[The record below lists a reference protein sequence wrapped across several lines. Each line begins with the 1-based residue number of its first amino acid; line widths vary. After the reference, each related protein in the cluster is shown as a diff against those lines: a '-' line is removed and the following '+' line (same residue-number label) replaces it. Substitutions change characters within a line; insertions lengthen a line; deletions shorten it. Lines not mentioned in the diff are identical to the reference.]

1 MASRIKHK
9 RSSVAGR
16 IPLAADLEAG
26 ELALN
31 TNDGKVYLK
40 KDDNSVLDITSTIFK
55 NDTNVTVTDTGA
67 DGTVSVTA
75 DNVEKLRI
83 NATQVQFKETT
94 TIENA
99 KELQFKE
106 LTGSGSNYVG
116 VKAPDLLTANYTL
129 TLPSGA
135 GGVGQ
140 TLSSD
145 GLGNLEW
152 SDPDIFGGNR
162 IYVSNSKGNDAN
174 DGITAPV
181 QTLKRALQISSGYVY
196 SSLGVVNN
204 QKVVVVVSTGDYTE
218 DNPLIVP
225 DNVTVL
231 GDSLRSCVIRPA
243 NANKDMLRVRNG
255 CYFGEFTFRDG
266 LSSGSPA
273 YTFNYA
279 VAFDDV
285 LDTTTSRVGYTYLP
299 STTPIISQSPYI
311 QNCSI
316 ISFLGGNGVLIDG
329 NKVRTPNTP
338 VDPLEVERPVSS
350 PYPEQGKS
358 MVANAF
364 TMLSFGGTGWRIIN
378 NAYAQIV
385 SCFQI
390 FLLNGVYTQSG
401 GYCSI
406 TNSATNFGLYAL
418 RASGYSPTAFAFDRG
433 YIGTTGANG
442 SVQTI
447 TAFGWD
453 RPEGP
458 VEEFVIRVYDPT
470 TDADL
475 TDSFKN
481 TLPGFLEVSF
491 NSATAV
497 NVSTNIFTITT
508 HGFNNGDAVIY
519 NSNGGTDING
529 LFNGDTYFVKYINA
543 NQFTLTFDDSLTKDV
558 DIFAVSTGT
567 QKFKKQDYEIFV
579 NDIIE
584 SHHTFQELIITGGPF
599 VSFAPGAVIEGQ
611 SGGLPNNA
619 YVYNWDSGTST
630 LTVSVNK
637 VTIGV
642 AAVRNVFLTGGE
654 ITKVGSTVVSYNITG
669 TSALSNL
676 YAATFEVAPTIV
688 GGQLIDTAN
697 LAGKKIYF
705 HRPSVTNSSGHT
717 WEYAGSG
724 TDYNALPQNGGQ
736 TVERYEQYGENAG
749 RVYSSGT
756 NELGD
761 FKVGD
766 FITAYNRTG
775 NITFRNKVTVD
786 TLDVLRLALS
796 DIEITGISTDVDLGE
811 NEVGGPSNARLSTQ
825 LATWA
830 YANNR
835 LGSFIDKSVTTS
847 AIPGSIVQLNSNG
860 QINSDLIPT
869 QRNFTS
875 FISLGYRSRLAQV
888 DNIPAG
894 DMQSGDIA
902 TENFEQI
909 ELTLNSGLA
918 TSFIDGATVT
928 QAVTGA
934 TGLLKGDYA
943 AGATVIRVASV
954 YGTFAVSFAVGATK
968 TLTIAGTA
976 TAKYPT
982 LLGTAEATSAN
993 YFLRGATSGQYLI
1006 LPNSGSYTFTNATIG
1021 TAFRYNNIAY
1031 LKTSA
1036 AHNLVTGNQVNIDA
1050 GTATY
1055 DAIPFVTVLD
1065 SDEFYYSNTAADSAT
1080 SASTTATATLAG
1092 ATSALTMT
1100 GSVTSGALTGTIV
1113 VGNFVFDVAGTIPIG
1128 SKITTVNMA
1137 ASPRT
1142 FTITFPASSTV
1153 ASTATTQL
1161 KFFTPT
1167 AETGTVRS
1175 VITAADSLSQ
1185 GTFSELRSGVLTNV
1199 NNLGL
1204 TGGTAYV
1211 PGIYLR
1217 VPLTNVSGS
1226 GTGALADITVNSTGA
1241 VTDVDLIF
1249 GGTGYASGNVL
1260 SASNTNLG
1268 GIGTGFQITATAA
1281 ERRVYITISGGQLFV
1296 ATPTAPDFAEDN
1308 NTSRFSITS
1317 TNSITKTFNAA
1328 PTGTG
1333 GNVDY
1338 ATNYITIS
1346 THGLIN
1352 GDPVIYDPGVN
1363 STMGGLITLNCY
1375 YVKVVDANT
1384 IQLCATY
1391 NVASVAALALGPSS
1405 TGTHS
1410 LFRYSINLTDNS
1422 VLALAHGLVTG
1433 DAVRITGSNLFE
1445 IDSVAISDNDRFF
1458 VGSITTNSFT
1468 LHTLRADAILSI
1480 AGNVTNGSDITAKG
1494 TGTIT
1499 FVANNVRIN
1508 GTVNT
1513 SSNNILN
1520 WNSLVSTNIDAT
1532 NIISGI
1538 IATTRLAS
1546 GSASS
1551 DTFLRGD
1558 SIWSTAVKSVAVA
1571 AGSPITALGSGSGPY
1586 YGNVTLDVIKVDSAT
1601 GTGGYSS
1608 TGAASFNVSQFAVG
1622 LGDSVSAGQVYIKN
1636 GVVDAGTLDTYD
1648 SSYFLN
1654 PNNLT
1659 SVVPPNKGGTG
1670 LFNYSAGDTIYATGP
1685 TTINLL
1691 NIGPADTVY
1700 TSTGS
1705 IPQWSPGLTL
1715 GKSISVT
1722 GAEVT
1727 TNSVSASSLFNTTTK
1742 ALNIGGAASSVAIGT
1757 SSASESLTSNVKVY
1771 TTSGTPTTTV
1781 TVAMGPTMTIS
1792 TVARSAGT
1800 STITTTSNHGLTSGN
1815 TITVVATAPDATF
1828 NAINASVTVTGL
1840 TTFTYTNAGS
1850 NLATI
1855 AGTGSVFVGSW
1866 GVALAATVV
1875 SSGTSLTFASVTNI
1889 RTGQAVSGSASIPTG
1904 TTVIGI
1910 SGTTVY
1916 LSDSLTNSITA
1927 GTAII
1932 FTETVKSLGLKTG
1945 DQITIASS
1953 GVTNLD
1959 GTWPITGATINS
1971 SSFSIT
1977 TDANV
1982 TATNV
1987 ARAGTIV
1994 KVNTILLRNRTVTL
2008 GSSEAS
2014 GTPIAAILKGENAV
2028 GTNISASN
2036 FTITPGLATGNGTSG
2051 SFIVATG
2058 ATGSSGAANQSAT
2071 SRLTIAANG
2080 QATFAND
2087 VVITSDLAVNGG
2099 DITTTAT
2106 TFNLLN
2112 ATAAT
2117 VNAFGAATTLEL
2129 GAATGTTNIN
2139 NNLDVDGDVNIDG
2152 GDLTVSTSTFN
2163 LANTT
2168 ATTINFGGA
2177 GTTIAVGA
2185 GTGTTTINH
2194 NAAITLDLAVNGGDI
2209 TTTATTFNLI
2219 NATATTVN
2227 FAQAGTAI
2235 SIGATSGTTTVRND
2249 LAVNGNTTL
2258 GDASGDTVTI
2268 NAGTLTAPN
2277 TITFAVDDA
2286 TTAGI
2291 SYPVKIQHTTS
2302 GTPAAGIGSGL
2313 QFIAETSASTNK
2325 TGMQIEAVTT
2335 DVTVASEDFD
2345 YVLKLMQNG
2354 SAAAERFRVNSA
2366 GDGTLVGDLA
2376 VNGGDVTTTQT
2387 TFNLL
2392 NTTVTTGNLFG
2403 AGTSIS
2409 IGAATGTTTI
2419 NNANTVVT
2427 GDLAVNGGDVTT
2439 TQTTFNL
2446 LNTTVTTGNLFGAG
2460 TSISIGAA
2468 TGTTTINNA
2477 NTVVTG
2483 DLAVNGGD
2491 VTTTQTTGTV
2501 FNATATTVSVGGA
2514 ATTLNLAH
2522 NTAAAQTVNLGTGST
2537 GASTYNLGTGATAA
2551 ATTKTVNVG
2560 TGGAA
2565 SSTTNVNLGSAT
2577 GGIVTANS
2585 VIRSGVGTGNRGI
2598 DFAVND
2604 NYAGFRIIHNP
2615 TASGGNADGLYLGY
2629 SNGNSGA
2636 TKLYGGGATTVSA
2649 TVNANSTNSTS
2660 SSTGSVVVNGGLGVS
2675 SSVFT
2680 DGLVTINR
2688 EAAINTTT
2696 PGTAQYG
2703 LHFQGQTTADYAT
2716 GITFNGGTGT
2726 TGAQAGIYV
2735 QGSGGYGTRMYFGT
2749 TDSYAAGSK
2758 TRMTIQANG
2767 QVTMLAAIAST
2778 STTTGTLAVTG
2789 GAGISGALFTGGGI
2803 TNASGTVIRQRY
2815 DGSDNYAADLG
2826 WNFMQLGNNGDNF
2839 IIGGKTNVGGTLKF
2853 VVNQTNAT
2861 AGGTNP
2867 TVNGTLALTLAS
2879 GGTATFGSSTA
2890 VQVSIDTSDAL
2901 DFTANST
2908 NDDRGISFNGRAAVT
2923 ADYNDGYLRLNNSS
2937 EFTAGVYIANYLGI
2951 ASGAN
2956 TAYRFTIGSS
2966 SDAKMVLSGSS
2977 NPYIRFQEGTTDKY
2991 YMQWNAAL
2999 TAMTHVNQGG
3009 NCEYFDNSTTTNAL
3023 ILRTSGTNRGW
3034 FYADNGNNVGILD
3047 EGGTWA
3053 IKHVNDSHTEF
3064 YDAGESMFAI
3074 GVGGVTGDYGSVQTN
3089 GSGKNTWEGYSINGR
3104 AVFMHD
3110 GGNAWG
3116 IYDDVNNEWLIYGT
3130 GMGTTRYVELRYN
3143 NSVKLQTNNV
3153 GVEVTGLLTATTK
3166 SFLID
3171 HPTKAGMKLQYACL
3185 EGPENGVYVRGKLEA
3200 EDVIELPEYWT
3211 GLVHS
3216 DSITVNLTPCGAGQQ
3231 LYVDRIEDNK
3241 VYVVNETGK
3250 PVKCFYTVYGERKD
3264 VDNLTVE
3271 F

>member
-9 RSSVAGR
+9 RSSVSGK

-31 TNDGKVYLK
+31 TVDGKVYLK
-40 KDDNSVLDITSTIFK
+40 KDDDSVLDITSTIFK
-55 NDTNVTVTDTGA
+55 NDTNVTVTDTGT

-83 NATQVQFKETT
+83 SATQVQFKETT

-106 LTGSGSNYVG
+106 LTASGSNYVG
-116 VKAPDLLTANYTL
+116 VKAPELLTANYTL

-162 IYVSNSKGNDAN
+162 IYVSNAKGNDAN
-174 DGITAPV
+174 DGVTAPV

-196 SSLGVVNN
+196 SSLGAVNN
-204 QKVVVVVSTGDYTE
+204 QQVVVVVSTGDYTE

-231 GDSLRSCVIRPA
+231 GDSLRSCILRPA
-243 NANKDMLRVRNG
+243 NANQDMLRVRNG

-316 ISFLGGNGVLIDG
+316 ISFLGGNGVLVDG

-543 NQFTLTFDDSLTKDV
+543 NEFTLTFDDSLTKDV
-558 DIFAVSTGT
+558 DIFAVSVGT

-579 NDIIE
+579 NDITE

-599 VSFAPGAVIEGQ
+599 VSFAPGDVIEGQ

-619 YVYNWDSGTST
+619 YVYDWDSGTST

-688 GGQLIDTAN
+688 GGQLIDTTN

-736 TVERYEQYGENAG
+736 TVERYEQYAENAG

-875 FISLGYRSRLAQV
+875 FISQGYLSRLAQV

-909 ELTLNSGLA
+909 ELTINSGLA
-918 TSFIDGATVT
+918 TSFFDGATVT

-954 YGTFAVSFAVGATK
+954 YGTFAISFAAGAAN

-1006 LPNSGSYTFTNATIG
+1006 LPNSGSYTFTNATIS

-1055 DAIPFVTVLD
+1055 DTIPFVTVLD
-1065 SDEFYYSNTAADSAT
+1065 SDEFYYSNTAADSTT
-1080 SASTTATATLAG
+1080 SASTTSTATLAG

-1100 GSVTSGALTGTIV
+1100 GSVASGALTGTIV

-1128 SKITTVNMA
+1128 SKITTVDMA

-1153 ASTATTQL
+1153 ASTSTAQL
-1161 KFFTPT
+1161 KFFTPV

-1226 GTGALADITVNSTGA
+1226 GAGALADITVNSTGA

-1268 GIGTGFQITATAA
+1268 GIGTGFQIAATAA

-1308 NTSRFSITS
+1308 NTSRFSITPTDS
-1317 TNSITKTFNAA
+1317 TTTTFNAA

-1338 ATNYITIS
+1338 ATNYITI
-1346 THGLIN
+1346 TAHGLTN

-1363 STMGGLITLNCY
+1363 SPMGGLITLNCY
-1375 YVKVVDANT
+1375 YIKVVDANT

-1391 NVASVAALALGPSS
+1391 NVVSVAALALGPSS

-1410 LFRYSINLTDNS
+1410 LFRYSVNLTDNS

-1433 DAVRITGSNLFE
+1433 DAVRITGSNLLA
-1445 IDSVAISDNDRFF
+1445 IDSVVISDNDRFF

-1499 FVANNVRIN
+1499 FVDNNVQIN

-1513 SSNNILN
+1513 SSSNILN

-1715 GKSISVT
+1715 GKLISVT

-1781 TVAMGPTMTIS
+1781 TVAMGPIMAIS
-1792 TVARSAGT
+1792 TVARSGGT

-1850 NLATI
+1850 NLSTI

-1889 RTGQAVSGSASIPTG
+1889 QTGQAVSGSSSIPTG

-1932 FTETVKSLGLKTG
+1932 FTETVKSIGLKTG

-2028 GTNISASN
+2028 GTNISTSN
-2036 FTITPGLATGNGTSG
+2036 FTITPGLATGSGTSG

-2058 ATGSSGAANQSAT
+2058 TTGSSGAAKQSAT

-2087 VVITSDLAVNGG
+2087 VVITGDLAVNGG

-2185 GTGTTTINH
+2185 STGTTTINH

-2209 TTTATTFNLI
+2209 TTTATTFNLV

-2235 SIGATSGTTTVRND
+2235 SIGATSGTTTVRNNFV
-2249 LAVNGNTTL
+2249 VNGNTTL

-2302 GTPAAGIGSGL
+2302 GTPALGIGAGL
-2313 QFIAETSASTNK
+2313 EFITETSASNNE

-2335 DVTVASEDFD
+2335 DVTATSEDFD
-2345 YVLKLMQNG
+2345 FVLKLMQNG
-2354 SAAAERFRVNSA
+2354 AAAAERFRIHSGGN
-2366 GDGTLVGDLA
+2366 GTLVGNFS
-2376 VNGGDVTTTQT
+2376 VNGGAIFTSATT
-2387 TFNLL
+2387 
-2392 NTTVTTGNLFG
+2392 
-2403 AGTSIS
+2403 A
-2409 IGAATGTTTI
+2409 
-2419 NNANTVVT
+2419 
-2427 GDLAVNGGDVTT
+2427 
-2439 TQTTFNL
+2439 
-2446 LNTTVTTGNLFGAG
+2446 
-2460 TSISIGAA
+2460 
-2468 TGTTTINNA
+2468 
-2477 NTVVTG
+2477 
-2483 DLAVNGGD
+2483 
-2491 VTTTQTTGTV
+2491 TV

-2514 ATTLNLAH
+2514 ATQLNLAH

-2565 SSTTNVNLGSAT
+2565 SSTTNVNLGSAN

-2649 TVNANSTNSTS
+2649 TVNANAVAATS

-2675 SSVFT
+2675 NSLFS

-2688 EAAINTTT
+2688 EAVINTTT

-2758 TRMTIQANG
+2758 TRMTIQASG
-2767 QVTMLAAIAST
+2767 QVTMSAAIASA
-2778 STTTGTLAVTG
+2778 SVTTGTLLVTG
-2789 GAGISGALFTGGGI
+2789 GVGISGALFTGNGI
-2803 TNASGTVIRQRY
+2803 TNQSGTVIRQRY
-2815 DGSDNYAADLG
+2815 DSSDNYAADLG
-2826 WNFMQLGNNGDNF
+2826 WNFMQLGNNGDNYV
-2839 IIGGKTNVGGTLKF
+2839 IGGKTNVGGNLKF
-2853 VVNQTNAT
+2853 VVNQTTAT
-2861 AGGTNP
+2861 AAGSNP
-2867 TVNGTLALTLAS
+2867 TINGTLALTLAS

-2901 DFTANST
+2901 DFTANSA

-2937 EFTAGVYIANYLGI
+2937 EFSNGVYIANYLGI
-2951 ASGAN
+2951 AAGAN

-2966 SDAKMVLSGSS
+2966 TDAKMVLSNST
-2977 NPYIRFQEGTTDKY
+2977 NPYIRFQENTVDKY
-2991 YMQWNAAL
+2991 YIQWNAAL
-2999 TAMTHVNQGG
+2999 SAPTHVNQGG
-3009 NCEYFDNSTTTNAL
+3009 TYHYFDNSTITNAL

-3034 FYADNGNNVGILD
+3034 FYADNANNVGILD
-3047 EGGTWA
+3047 EGGSWA
-3053 IKHVNDSHTEF
+3053 VKHVNDSHTEF

-3074 GVGGVTGDYGSVQTN
+3074 GVGGVTGEYGSVQTN

-3110 GGNAWG
+3110 GGNSWG

-3143 NSVKLQTNNV
+3143 NAVKLQTNNV

-3171 HPTKAGMKLQYACL
+3171 HPTKDGMKLQYACL

-3264 VDNLTVE
+3264 VDNLKVE

>member
-9 RSSVAGR
+9 RSSVSGK

-31 TNDGKVYLK
+31 TVDGKVYLK
-40 KDDNSVLDITSTIFK
+40 KDDDSVLDITSTIFK
-55 NDTNVTVTDTGA
+55 NDTNVTVTDTGT

-83 NATQVQFKETT
+83 SATQVQFKETT

-106 LTGSGSNYVG
+106 LTASGSNYVG
-116 VKAPDLLTANYTL
+116 VKAPELLTANYTL

-162 IYVSNSKGNDAN
+162 IYVSNAKGNDAN
-174 DGITAPV
+174 DGVTAPV

-196 SSLGVVNN
+196 SSLGAVNN

-231 GDSLRSCVIRPA
+231 GDSLRSCILRPA
-243 NANKDMLRVRNG
+243 NANQDMLRVRNG

-316 ISFLGGNGVLIDG
+316 ISFLGGNGVLVDG

-543 NQFTLTFDDSLTKDV
+543 NEFTLTFDDSLTKDV
-558 DIFAVSTGT
+558 DIFAVSVGT

-579 NDIIE
+579 NDITE

-599 VSFAPGAVIEGQ
+599 VSFAPGDVIEGQ

-619 YVYNWDSGTST
+619 YVYDWDSGTST

-688 GGQLIDTAN
+688 GGQLIDTTN

-736 TVERYEQYGENAG
+736 TVERYEQYAENAG

-875 FISLGYRSRLAQV
+875 FISQGYLSRLAQV

-909 ELTLNSGLA
+909 ELTINSGLA
-918 TSFIDGATVT
+918 TSFFDGATVT

-954 YGTFAVSFAVGATK
+954 YGTFAISFAAGAAN

-1006 LPNSGSYTFTNATIG
+1006 LPNSGSYTFTNATIS

-1055 DAIPFVTVLD
+1055 DTIPFVTVLD
-1065 SDEFYYSNTAADSAT
+1065 SDEFYYSNTAADSTT
-1080 SASTTATATLAG
+1080 SASTTSTATLAG

-1100 GSVTSGALTGTIV
+1100 GSVASGALTGTIV

-1128 SKITTVNMA
+1128 SKITTVDMA

-1153 ASTATTQL
+1153 ASTSTAQL
-1161 KFFTPT
+1161 KFFTPV

-1226 GTGALADITVNSTGA
+1226 GAGALADITVNSTGA

-1268 GIGTGFQITATAA
+1268 GIGTGFQIAATAA

-1308 NTSRFSITS
+1308 NTSRFSITPTDS
-1317 TNSITKTFNAA
+1317 TTTTFNAA

-1338 ATNYITIS
+1338 ATNYITI
-1346 THGLIN
+1346 TAHGLTN

-1363 STMGGLITLNCY
+1363 SPMGGLITLNCY
-1375 YVKVVDANT
+1375 YIKVVDANT

-1391 NVASVAALALGPSS
+1391 NVVSVAALALGPSS

-1410 LFRYSINLTDNS
+1410 LFRYSVNLTDNS

-1433 DAVRITGSNLFE
+1433 DAVRITGSNLLA
-1445 IDSVAISDNDRFF
+1445 IDSVVISDNDRFF

-1499 FVANNVRIN
+1499 FVDNNVQIN

-1513 SSNNILN
+1513 SSSNILN

-1715 GKSISVT
+1715 GKLISVT

-1781 TVAMGPTMTIS
+1781 TVAMGPIMAIS
-1792 TVARSAGT
+1792 TVARSGGT

-1850 NLATI
+1850 NLSTI

-1889 RTGQAVSGSASIPTG
+1889 QTGQAVSGSSSIPTG

-1932 FTETVKSLGLKTG
+1932 FTETVKSIGLKTG

-2028 GTNISASN
+2028 GTNISTSN
-2036 FTITPGLATGNGTSG
+2036 FTITPGLATGSGTSG

-2058 ATGSSGAANQSAT
+2058 TTGSSGAAKQSAT

-2087 VVITSDLAVNGG
+2087 VVITGDLAVNGG

-2185 GTGTTTINH
+2185 STGTTTINH

-2209 TTTATTFNLI
+2209 TTTATTFNLV

-2235 SIGATSGTTTVRND
+2235 SIGATSGTTTVRNNFV
-2249 LAVNGNTTL
+2249 VNGNTTL

-2302 GTPAAGIGSGL
+2302 GTPALGIGAGL
-2313 QFIAETSASTNK
+2313 EFITETSASNNE

-2335 DVTVASEDFD
+2335 DVTATSEDFD
-2345 YVLKLMQNG
+2345 FVLKLMQNG
-2354 SAAAERFRVNSA
+2354 AAAAERFRIHSGGN
-2366 GDGTLVGDLA
+2366 GTLVGNFS
-2376 VNGGDVTTTQT
+2376 VNGGAIFTSATT
-2387 TFNLL
+2387 
-2392 NTTVTTGNLFG
+2392 
-2403 AGTSIS
+2403 A
-2409 IGAATGTTTI
+2409 
-2419 NNANTVVT
+2419 
-2427 GDLAVNGGDVTT
+2427 
-2439 TQTTFNL
+2439 
-2446 LNTTVTTGNLFGAG
+2446 
-2460 TSISIGAA
+2460 
-2468 TGTTTINNA
+2468 
-2477 NTVVTG
+2477 
-2483 DLAVNGGD
+2483 
-2491 VTTTQTTGTV
+2491 TV

-2514 ATTLNLAH
+2514 ATQLNLAH

-2565 SSTTNVNLGSAT
+2565 SSTTNVNLGSAN

-2649 TVNANSTNSTS
+2649 TVNANAVAATS

-2675 SSVFT
+2675 NSLFS

-2688 EAAINTTT
+2688 EAVINTTT

-2758 TRMTIQANG
+2758 TRMTIQASG
-2767 QVTMLAAIAST
+2767 QVTMSAAIASA
-2778 STTTGTLAVTG
+2778 SVTTGTLLVTG
-2789 GAGISGALFTGGGI
+2789 GVGISGALFTGNGI
-2803 TNASGTVIRQRY
+2803 TNQSGTVIRQRY
-2815 DGSDNYAADLG
+2815 DSSDNYAADLG
-2826 WNFMQLGNNGDNF
+2826 WNFMQLGNNGDNYV
-2839 IIGGKTNVGGTLKF
+2839 IGGKTNVGGNLKF
-2853 VVNQTNAT
+2853 VVNQTTAT
-2861 AGGTNP
+2861 AAGSNP
-2867 TVNGTLALTLAS
+2867 TINGTLALTLAS

-2901 DFTANST
+2901 DFTANSA

-2937 EFTAGVYIANYLGI
+2937 EFSNGVYIANYLGI
-2951 ASGAN
+2951 AAGAN

-2966 SDAKMVLSGSS
+2966 TDAKMVLSNST
-2977 NPYIRFQEGTTDKY
+2977 NPYIRFQENTVDKY
-2991 YMQWNAAL
+2991 YIQWNAAL
-2999 TAMTHVNQGG
+2999 SAPTHVNQGG
-3009 NCEYFDNSTTTNAL
+3009 TYHYFDNSTITNAL

-3034 FYADNGNNVGILD
+3034 FYADNANNVGILD
-3047 EGGTWA
+3047 EGGSWA
-3053 IKHVNDSHTEF
+3053 VKHVNDSHTEF

-3074 GVGGVTGDYGSVQTN
+3074 GVGGVTGEYGSVQTN

-3110 GGNAWG
+3110 GGNSWG

-3143 NSVKLQTNNV
+3143 NAVKLQTNNV

-3171 HPTKAGMKLQYACL
+3171 HPTKDGMKLQYACL

-3264 VDNLTVE
+3264 VDNLKVE

>member
-9 RSSVAGR
+9 RSSVSGK

-31 TNDGKVYLK
+31 TVDGKVYLK
-40 KDDNSVLDITSTIFK
+40 KDDDSVLDITSTIFK
-55 NDTNVTVTDTGA
+55 NDTNVTVTDTGT

-83 NATQVQFKETT
+83 SATQVQFKETT
-94 TIENA
+94 TIEDA

-106 LTGSGSNYVG
+106 LTASGSNYIG

-162 IYVSNSKGNDAN
+162 IYVSNAKGNDAN
-174 DGITAPV
+174 DGVTAPV

-196 SSLGVVNN
+196 SSLGAVNN

-231 GDSLRSCVIRPA
+231 GDSLRSCIIRPA
-243 NANKDMLRVRNG
+243 NANQDMLRVRNG

-316 ISFLGGNGVLIDG
+316 ISFLGGNGVLVDG

-519 NSNGGTDING
+519 SSNGGTDING

-543 NQFTLTFDDSLTKDV
+543 NEFTLTFDDSLTKDV

-579 NDIIE
+579 NDITE
-584 SHHTFQELIITGGPF
+584 SHHTFQELIITGSPF
-599 VSFAPGAVIEGQ
+599 VSFAPGDVIEGQ

-619 YVYNWDSGTST
+619 YVYDWDSGTST

-688 GGQLIDTAN
+688 GGQLIDTTN

-736 TVERYEQYGENAG
+736 TVERYEQYAENAG

-875 FISLGYRSRLAQV
+875 FISQGYLSRLAQV

-909 ELTLNSGLA
+909 ELTINSGLA
-918 TSFIDGATVT
+918 TSFFDGATVT

-954 YGTFAVSFAVGATK
+954 YGTFAISFAAGAAN

-1006 LPNSGSYTFTNATIG
+1006 LPNSGSYTFTNATIS

-1055 DAIPFVTVLD
+1055 DTIPFVTVLD
-1065 SDEFYYSNTAADSAT
+1065 SDEFYYANTAADSAT
-1080 SASTTATATLAG
+1080 SASTTSTATLAG

-1100 GSVTSGALTGTIV
+1100 GSVASGALTGTIV
-1113 VGNFVFDVAGTIPIG
+1113 VGNFVFDVAGTIPVG

-1153 ASTATTQL
+1153 ASTSTAQL
-1161 KFFTPT
+1161 KFFTP
-1167 AETGTVRS
+1167 AVETGTVRS

-1226 GTGALADITVNSTGA
+1226 GAGALADITVNSTGA

-1268 GIGTGFQITATAA
+1268 GIGTGFQIAATAA

-1308 NTSRFSITS
+1308 NTSRFSITPTDS
-1317 TNSITKTFNAA
+1317 TTTTFNAA

-1338 ATNYITIS
+1338 ATNYITI
-1346 THGLIN
+1346 TAHGLTN

-1363 STMGGLITLNCY
+1363 SPMGGLITLNCY

-1391 NVASVAALALGPSS
+1391 NVVSVAALALGPSS

-1410 LFRYSINLTDNS
+1410 LFRYSVNLTDNS

-1433 DAVRITGSNLFE
+1433 DAVRITGSNLLA
-1445 IDSVAISDNDRFF
+1445 IDSVVISDNDRFF

-1499 FVANNVRIN
+1499 FVDNNVQIN

-1513 SSNNILN
+1513 SSSNILN

-1538 IATTRLAS
+1538 IATTRLAG

-1742 ALNIGGAASSVAIGT
+1742 ALNIGGAASSVAIGA

-1781 TVAMGPTMTIS
+1781 TVAMGPTMAIS
-1792 TVARSAGT
+1792 TVARSTGT
-1800 STITTTSNHGLTSGN
+1800 ATVTTTSNHGLTSGN

-1855 AGTGSVFVGSW
+1855 AGTGNVFVGSW

-1889 RTGQAVSGSASIPTG
+1889 QTGQAVSGSASIPTG

-2036 FTITPGLATGNGTSG
+2036 FTVTPGLATGNGTSG

-2058 ATGSSGAANQSAT
+2058 TTGSSGAAKQSAT

-2087 VVITSDLAVNGG
+2087 VVITGDLAVNGG

-2112 ATAAT
+2112 ATATT

-2185 GTGTTTINH
+2185 STGTTTINH

-2268 NAGTLTAPN
+2268 HAGTLTAPN

-2302 GTPAAGIGSGL
+2302 GTSAIGIGAGL
-2313 QFIAETSASTNK
+2313 QFITETSASNNE
-2325 TGMQIEAVTT
+2325 TGMHLEAVTT
-2335 DVTVASEDFD
+2335 DVTATSEDFD
-2345 YVLKLMQNG
+2345 FVLKLMQNG
-2354 SAAAERFRVNSA
+2354 AAAAERFRISSA

-2376 VNGGDVTTTQT
+2376 VNGGD
-2387 TFNLL
+2387 
-2392 NTTVTTGNLFG
+2392 
-2403 AGTSIS
+2403 I
-2409 IGAATGTTTI
+2409 
-2419 NNANTVVT
+2419 
-2427 GDLAVNGGDVTT
+2427 
-2439 TQTTFNL
+2439 
-2446 LNTTVTTGNLFGAG
+2446 
-2460 TSISIGAA
+2460 
-2468 TGTTTINNA
+2468 
-2477 NTVVTG
+2477 
-2483 DLAVNGGD
+2483 
-2491 VTTTQTTGTV
+2491 TTTQTTGTV

-2522 NTAAAQTVNLGTGST
+2522 NTALAQTVNLGTGST

-2565 SSTTNVNLGSAT
+2565 SSTTNVNLGSAN

-2598 DFAVND
+2598 DFAIND

-2649 TVNANSTNSTS
+2649 TINANAVAATS

-2675 SSVFT
+2675 NSLFS

-2688 EAAINTTT
+2688 EAVINTTT

-2749 TDSYAAGSK
+2749 TDSYASGSK
-2758 TRMTIQANG
+2758 TRMTIQASG
-2767 QVTMLAAIAST
+2767 QVTMIAAIAST

-2789 GAGISGALFTGGGI
+2789 GTGISGALFTGGGI
-2803 TNASGTVIRQRY
+2803 TNSSGTVIRQRY
-2815 DGSDNYAADLG
+2815 DGTDNYSADLA
-2826 WNFMQLGNNGDNF
+2826 WSHMQLGNNGDNF
-2839 IIGGKTNVGGTLKF
+2839 IIGGKTNVGGNLKF

-2861 AGGTNP
+2861 AAGNVP
-2867 TVNGTLALTLAS
+2867 TINGTLALTLAS

-2901 DFTANST
+2901 DFTANSA
-2908 NDDRGISFNGRAAVT
+2908 NDDRGISFNGRAALT

-2951 ASGAN
+2951 AAGAN
-2956 TAYRFTIGSS
+2956 TTYRFTIGSS
-2966 SDAKMVLSGSS
+2966 SDAKMVLSNST
-2977 NPYIRFQEGTTDKY
+2977 NPYIRFQENTVDKY
-2991 YMQWNAAL
+2991 YIQWNAAL
-2999 TAMTHVNQGG
+2999 SAPTHVNQGG
-3009 NCEYFDNSTTTNAL
+3009 TYHYFDNSTTTNAL

-3034 FYADNGNNVGILD
+3034 FYADNSNNVGILD
-3047 EGGTWA
+3047 EGGSWA
-3053 IKHVNDSHTEF
+3053 VKHVNDSHTEF

-3074 GVGGVTGDYGSVQTN
+3074 GVGGVTGEYGSVQTN
-3089 GSGKNTWEGYSINGR
+3089 GGGKNTWEGYSINGR

-3143 NSVKLQTNNV
+3143 NATKLQTNNV

-3171 HPTKAGMKLQYACL
+3171 HPTKDGMKLQYACL

-3200 EDVIELPEYWT
+3200 ENVIELPEYWT

>member
-40 KDDNSVLDITSTIFK
+40 KDDDSVLDITSTIFK

-162 IYVSNSKGNDAN
+162 IYVSGSKGNDAN

-196 SSLGVVNN
+196 SSLGAVNN
-204 QKVVVVVSTGDYTE
+204 QKVVIVVSTGDYTE

-243 NANKDMLRVRNG
+243 NANQDMLRVRNG

-279 VAFDDV
+279 VAFDDP
-285 LDTTTSRVGYTYLP
+285 LDTSVSRVGYTYLP
-299 STTPIISQSPYI
+299 STKPLINQSPYI

-316 ISFLGGNGVLIDG
+316 ISFLGGNGVLVDG
-329 NKVRTPNTP
+329 SKVVTPNTP

-378 NAYAQIV
+378 DAYAQIV

-390 FLLNGVYTQSG
+390 FMLNGVYTQSG

-418 RASGYSPTAFAFDRG
+418 RASGYSPLSFAFDRG
-433 YIGTTGANG
+433 YIGTTGAFG

-447 TAFGWD
+447 TAFGWN

-470 TDADL
+470 TEADL
-475 TDSFKN
+475 TDSFKS

-491 NSATAV
+491 NAATAV
-497 NVSTNIFTITT
+497 SAATNIFTITT

-529 LFNGDTYFVKYINA
+529 MFNGDTYFVKYINA
-543 NQFTLTFDDSLTKDV
+543 NQFTLTFDNSLSKDV
-558 DIFAVSTGT
+558 DIFVVGTGT
-567 QKFKKQDYEIFV
+567 QKFKKQDYEMYV
-579 NDIIE
+579 HDIAE
-584 SHHTFQELIITGGPF
+584 YHNTFQELIISGGPF
-599 VSFAPGAVIEGQ
+599 VSFAPGDVIEGQ

-619 YVYNWDSGTST
+619 YVYNWNSGTST

-642 AAVRNVFLTGGE
+642 ASVRNVFLTAGE
-654 ITKVGSTVVSYNITG
+654 ITKVGSTVVSYTITG

-676 YAATFEVAPTIV
+676 YAATFEVLPTIV

-736 TVERYEQYGENAG
+736 TVSRYEQYAENAG

-875 FISLGYRSRLAQV
+875 FISAGYRSRLAQV

-954 YGTFAVSFAVGATK
+954 YGTFAVSFATGAAN

-1006 LPNSGSYTFTNATIG
+1006 LPNSGSYTFTNATIS

-1100 GSVTSGALTGTIV
+1100 GSVTSGALSGTIV

-1128 SKITTVNMA
+1128 SKITTVDMA

-1153 ASTATTQL
+1153 ASTATAQL
-1161 KFFTPT
+1161 KFFTP
-1167 AETGTVRS
+1167 AVETGTVRS

-1226 GTGALADITVNSTGA
+1226 GSGALADITVNSTGA

-1268 GIGTGFQITATAA
+1268 GIGAGFQITATAA

-1317 TNSITKTFNAA
+1317 TDSITKTFNAA

-1338 ATNYITIS
+1338 ATNYITIA
-1346 THGLIN
+1346 THGLTN

-1494 TGTIT
+1494 TGTVT
-1499 FVANNVRIN
+1499 FVDNNVQIN

-1513 SSNNILN
+1513 SSNNVLN

-1601 GTGGYSS
+1601 GSGGYSS

-1742 ALNIGGAASSVAIGT
+1742 ALNIGGAASSVVIGT

-1781 TVAMGPTMTIS
+1781 TVAMGPTMAIS

-1800 STITTTSNHGLTSGN
+1800 ATVTTTSNHGLTSGN
-1815 TITVVATAPDATF
+1815 TITIVATAPDATF
-1828 NAINASVTVTGL
+1828 NTINASVTVTGL
-1840 TTFTYTNAGS
+1840 TTFTYTNAGT
-1850 NLATI
+1850 NLTTT

-1866 GVALAATVV
+1866 GVALAATVIA
-1875 SSGTSLTFASVTNI
+1875 SGTSLTFASVTNI
-1889 RTGQAVSGSASIPTG
+1889 QTGQAVSGSASIPTG

-2028 GTNISASN
+2028 GTNIGASN
-2036 FTITPGLATGNGTSG
+2036 FTITPGLATGSGTSG

-2058 ATGSSGAANQSAT
+2058 TTGSSGAAKQSAT

-2087 VVITSDLAVNGG
+2087 VVITGDLAVNGG

-2168 ATTINFGGA
+2168 AATINFGGA

-2185 GTGTTTINH
+2185 STGTTTINH

-2235 SIGATSGTTTVRND
+2235 SIGATSGTTTVRNNF
-2249 LAVNGNTTL
+2249 AVNGNTTL

-2302 GTPAAGIGSGL
+2302 GTPALGIGSGL
-2313 QFIAETSASTNK
+2313 EFITETSASNNE

-2335 DVTVASEDFD
+2335 DVTATSEDFD
-2345 YVLKLMQNG
+2345 FVLKLMQNG
-2354 SAAAERFRVNSA
+2354 AAAAERFRIHSGGN
-2366 GDGTLVGDLA
+2366 GTLVGNFA
-2376 VNGGDVTTTQT
+2376 VNGGAITTS
-2387 TFNLL
+2387 
-2392 NTTVTTGNLFG
+2392 
-2403 AGTSIS
+2403 A
-2409 IGAATGTTTI
+2409 
-2419 NNANTVVT
+2419 
-2427 GDLAVNGGDVTT
+2427 
-2439 TQTTFNL
+2439 
-2446 LNTTVTTGNLFGAG
+2446 
-2460 TSISIGAA
+2460 
-2468 TGTTTINNA
+2468 
-2477 NTVVTG
+2477 
-2483 DLAVNGGD
+2483 
-2491 VTTTQTTGTV
+2491 TTGTV
-2501 FNATATTVSVGGA
+2501 FNATATTVSVGGV
-2514 ATTLNLAH
+2514 ATQLNLAH

-2565 SSTTNVNLGSAT
+2565 SSTTNVNLGSAN

-2649 TVNANSTNSTS
+2649 TINANAVAATS

-2675 SSVFT
+2675 NSLFS

-2749 TDSYAAGSK
+2749 TDSYASGSK
-2758 TRMTIQANG
+2758 TRMTIQATG

-2839 IIGGKTNVGGTLKF
+2839 VIGGKTNIGGNLKF
-2853 VVNQTNAT
+2853 VVNQTNST
-2861 AGGTNP
+2861 AGGSNP
-2867 TVNGTLALTLAS
+2867 TINGTLALTLAS
-2879 GGTATFGSSTA
+2879 GGTATFGTSTA
-2890 VQVSIDTSDAL
+2890 VQISVDTSDAL
-2901 DFTANST
+2901 DFTANSA

-2951 ASGAN
+2951 AAGAN
-2956 TAYRFTIGSS
+2956 TTYRFTIGSS
-2966 SDAKMVLSGSS
+2966 TDAKMVLSNSS
-2977 NPYIRFQEGTTDKY
+2977 NPYIRFQENTVDKY
-2991 YMQWNAAL
+2991 YIQWNASLA
-2999 TAMTHVNQGG
+2999 APTHVNQGG
-3009 NCEYFDNSTTTNAL
+3009 TYHYFDNSTTTNAL

-3034 FYADNGNNVGILD
+3034 FYADNANNVGILD
-3047 EGGTWA
+3047 EGGAWA

-3064 YDAGESMFAI
+3064 YDASESMFAI

-3089 GSGKNTWEGYSINGR
+3089 GNGKNTWEGYSINGR

-3110 GGNAWG
+3110 GGNSWG

-3171 HPTKAGMKLQYACL
+3171 HPTKDGMKLQYACL

-3200 EDVIELPEYWT
+3200 EDVIELPDYWL

-3264 VDNLTVE
+3264 VDNLKVE

>member
-1 MASRIKHK
+1 
-9 RSSVAGR
+9 
-16 IPLAADLEAG
+16 
-26 ELALN
+26 
-31 TNDGKVYLK
+31 
-40 KDDNSVLDITSTIFK
+40 
-55 NDTNVTVTDTGA
+55 
-67 DGTVSVTA
+67 
-75 DNVEKLRI
+75 
-83 NATQVQFKETT
+83 
-94 TIENA
+94 
-99 KELQFKE
+99 
-106 LTGSGSNYVG
+106 
-116 VKAPDLLTANYTL
+116 
-129 TLPSGA
+129 
-135 GGVGQ
+135 
-140 TLSSD
+140 
-145 GLGNLEW
+145 
-152 SDPDIFGGNR
+152 
-162 IYVSNSKGNDAN
+162 
-174 DGITAPV
+174 
-181 QTLKRALQISSGYVY
+181 
-196 SSLGVVNN
+196 
-204 QKVVVVVSTGDYTE
+204 
-218 DNPLIVP
+218 
-225 DNVTVL
+225 
-231 GDSLRSCVIRPA
+231 
-243 NANKDMLRVRNG
+243 MLRVRNG
-255 CYFGEFTFRDG
+255 CYFGEFTFKDG

-273 YTFNYA
+273 FTWNYA
-279 VAFDDV
+279 VSFDDAT
-285 LDTTTSRVGYTYLP
+285 DTTVSRVGYTYLP
-299 STTPIISQSPYI
+299 STKPLITQSPYI

-316 ISFLGGNGVLIDG
+316 ISFLGGNGVLVDG
-329 NKVRTPNTP
+329 NKVVTPNTP
-338 VDPLEVERPVSS
+338 TDPLEVERPISS

-378 NAYAQIV
+378 DAYSQIV

-390 FLLNGVYTQSG
+390 FMLNGVYTQSG

-418 RASGYSPTAFAFDRG
+418 RASGYSPNAFAFDRG
-433 YIGTTGANG
+433 YIGTTGATG

-447 TAFGWD
+447 TAFGWS
-453 RPEGP
+453 RPDGP
-458 VEEFVIRVYDPT
+458 VEEFVIRVYDPVT
-470 TDADL
+470 EADI

-491 NSATAV
+491 NAATAV
-497 NVSTNIFTITT
+497 SASTNVFTIVG

-519 NSNGGTDING
+519 DSDGGTDISG
-529 LFNGDTYFVKYINA
+529 LFNGDTYFVKYISSSS
-543 NQFTLTFDDSLTKDV
+543 FSLTYDNSLTKDV
-558 DIFAVSTGT
+558 DIVAVSVGT
-567 QKFKKQDYEIFV
+567 QKFRKQDFEMFV
-579 NDIIE
+579 NDVTEIH
-584 SHHTFQELIITGGPF
+584 STFQELTISGGPF
-599 VSFAPGAVIEGQ
+599 VSFAPGDVIEGQ

-619 YVYNWDSGTST
+619 YVYSWDSGTSK
-630 LTVSVNK
+630 LVVSVNK

-642 AAVRNVFLTGGE
+642 ASVRNVFLSGGE
-654 ITKVGSTVVSYNITG
+654 ITKVGSTTVSYSITG
-669 TSALSNL
+669 ISSITTL
-676 YAATFEVAPTIV
+676 YAATFEIAPTIV
-688 GGQLIDTAN
+688 GGQLIDTTN
-697 LAGKKIYF
+697 LAGKKIFF

-736 TVERYEQYGENAG
+736 TVARYEQYAENAG

-811 NEVGGPSNARLSTQ
+811 NEVGGPSDARLSTQ
-825 LATWA
+825 LSTWS

-835 LGSFIDKSVTTS
+835 LGAFIDKSVTTS

-875 FISLGYRSRLAQV
+875 FTSQGYRSRLGQV

-902 TENFEQI
+902 TENFEQV

-918 TSFIDGATVT
+918 TAFSDGVTVT

-934 TGLLKGDYA
+934 TGLLKGDYP
-943 AGATVIRVASV
+943 AGATAIRIASV
-954 YGTFAVSFAVGATK
+954 YGIFAINFASGAAN
-968 TLTIAGTA
+968 TLTIDSTA
-976 TAKYPT
+976 TGKYPT
-982 LLGTAEATSAN
+982 LTGTKEATSAN

-1006 LPNSGSYTFTNATIG
+1006 LPNAGSYTFTSATIS

-1031 LKTSA
+1031 LKTTAS
-1036 AHNLVTGNQVNIDA
+1036 HNLVTGNQVNINA
-1050 GTATY
+1050 GTTSFS
-1055 DAIPFVTVLD
+1055 AIPFVTVLD
-1065 SDEFYYSNTAADSAT
+1065 SDEFYYTKTGSDSTTSAT
-1080 SASTTATATLAG
+1080 TTATATLAG
-1092 ATSALTMT
+1092 ATGATTMT
-1100 GSVTSGALTGTIV
+1100 GSVPSASLTGTILL
-1113 VGNFVFDVAGTIPIG
+1113 GDFIFDVAGTIPVG
-1128 SKITTVNMA
+1128 SKITAVNMA
-1137 ASPRT
+1137 VNPRT
-1142 FTITFPASSTV
+1142 FTVTFPASSTV
-1153 ASTATTQL
+1153 ASTTTAQL
-1161 KFFTPT
+1161 KFFTPI
-1167 AETGTVRS
+1167 AETGTVKS

-1204 TGGTAYV
+1204 TGGASYV
-1211 PGIYLR
+1211 AGIYQR

-1226 GTGALADITVNSTGA
+1226 GTGALADITVGTSGA

-1249 GGTGYASGNVL
+1249 GGTGYASGNIL

-1268 GIGTGFQITATAA
+1268 GIGAGFQITATAA
-1281 ERRVYITISGGQLFV
+1281 ERRAYVTISGGQLFV
-1296 ATPTAPDFAEDN
+1296 ATATAPDFAEDN
-1308 NTSRFSITS
+1308 NASRFQITATDS
-1317 TNSITKTFNAA
+1317 TTKTFNAA
-1328 PTGTG
+1328 PTGSG

-1338 ATNYITIS
+1338 GTNYITIA
-1346 THGLIN
+1346 THGLTN

-1363 STMGGLITLNCY
+1363 AAMGGLTTFNCY

-1384 IQLCATY
+1384 IQLCATF
-1391 NVASVAALALGPSS
+1391 NVASVSALSLGPSS

-1410 LFRYSINLTDNS
+1410 IIRYSINTTDNS
-1422 VLALAHGLVTG
+1422 ILAIAHGLSTG
-1433 DAVRITGSNLFE
+1433 NAIRITGSNLFSV
-1445 IDSVAISDNDRFF
+1445 DSVAITDNDRYF
-1458 VGSITTNSFT
+1458 VGSVTTNSFT
-1468 LHTLRADAILSI
+1468 LHQLRADALLSVG
-1480 AGNVTNGSDITAKG
+1480 GNVTNGANITAKG
-1494 TGTIT
+1494 TGAIT
-1499 FVANNVRIN
+1499 FVANNVQIN

-1513 SSNNILN
+1513 SSSSVAN

-1532 NIISGI
+1532 NIISGV
-1538 IATTRLAS
+1538 IATSRLAA

-1558 SIWSTAVKSVAVA
+1558 STWATAVKSVAVT
-1571 AGSPITALGSGSGPY
+1571 AGSPLSALGSGSGPY
-1586 YGNVTLDVIKVDSAT
+1586 YGNITLDIIKADSA
-1601 GTGGYSS
+1601 GGAGGYS
-1608 TGAASFNVSQFAVG
+1608 TLGAASFNTSQFAVG
-1622 LGDSVSAGQVYIKN
+1622 TGDSISAGQVYIKS

-1670 LFNYSAGDTIYATGP
+1670 LFNYSVGDTIYATGP

-1691 NIGPADTVY
+1691 SIGLADTVY
-1700 TSTGS
+1700 TSTGTA
-1705 IPQWSPGLTL
+1705 PQWSAGLTL
-1715 GKSISVT
+1715 GKTLSLT

-1727 TNSVSASSLFNTTTK
+1727 TGSATASSLFDNNTK
-1742 ALNIGGAASSVAIGT
+1742 AVNIGGAASSVAIGV
-1757 SSASESLTSNVKVY
+1757 SSASESLTSNIIGY

-1781 TVAMGPTMTIS
+1781 TVSMGITVSIAS
-1792 TVARSAGT
+1792 VARSGGIA
-1800 STITTTSNHGLTSGN
+1800 TITTTSNHGLTTGN
-1815 TITVVATAPDATF
+1815 TITIVATAPDATF
-1828 NAINASVTVTGL
+1828 NTINASVTVTGL
-1840 TTFTYTNAGS
+1840 TTFTYSNAGT
-1850 NLATI
+1850 NLTTTS
-1855 AGTGSVFVGSW
+1855 GTGSVFVGRW
-1866 GVALAATVV
+1866 GVALAASV
-1875 SSGTSLTFASVTNI
+1875 SAGATALTFASVTNI
-1889 RTGQAVSGSASIPTG
+1889 RVGQVVGGSASIPAG
-1904 TTVIGI
+1904 TYVSGI
-1910 SGTTVY
+1910 SSTTVY
-1916 LSDSLTNSITA
+1916 LSDSLTNSITT

-1932 FTETVKSLGLKTG
+1932 FTESSRSLGLKTG

-1959 GTWPITGATINS
+1959 GTWPITGATLNS
-1971 SSFSIT
+1971 ASFSVT
-1977 TDANV
+1977 TGANV

-1987 ARAGTIV
+1987 ARAGTVV
-1994 KVNTILLRNRTVTL
+1994 KINTLLLRNRTVTL

-2058 ATGSSGAANQSAT
+2058 TTGASGAVTQSAT

-2185 GTGTTTINH
+2185 STGTTTINH

-2302 GTPAAGIGSGL
+2302 GTPAVGIGSGL
-2313 QFIAETSASTNK
+2313 QFITETSASNNE

-2335 DVTVASEDFD
+2335 DVTATSEDFD
-2345 YVLKLMQNG
+2345 FVLKLMQNG
-2354 SAAAERFRVNSA
+2354 AAAAERFRVSSA
-2366 GDGTLVGDLA
+2366 GDVTLVGDLA
-2376 VNGGDVTTTQT
+2376 VNGGD
-2387 TFNLL
+2387 
-2392 NTTVTTGNLFG
+2392 
-2403 AGTSIS
+2403 I
-2409 IGAATGTTTI
+2409 
-2419 NNANTVVT
+2419 
-2427 GDLAVNGGDVTT
+2427 
-2439 TQTTFNL
+2439 
-2446 LNTTVTTGNLFGAG
+2446 
-2460 TSISIGAA
+2460 
-2468 TGTTTINNA
+2468 
-2477 NTVVTG
+2477 
-2483 DLAVNGGD
+2483 
-2491 VTTTQTTGTV
+2491 TTTQTTGTV

-2537 GASTYNLGTGATAA
+2537 GASTYNLGTGATASG
-2551 ATTKTVNVG
+2551 TTKTVNVG

-2565 SSTTNVNLGSAT
+2565 SSTTNVNLGAT
-2577 GGIVTANS
+2577 AGGTVTANS
-2585 VIRSGVGTGNRGI
+2585 VIKSGVGTGNRGI

-2789 GAGISGALFTGGGI
+2789 GTGISGALFTGGGI

-2839 IIGGKTNVGGTLKF
+2839 VIGGKTNIGGNLKF
-2853 VVNQTNAT
+2853 VVNQTNST
-2861 AGGTNP
+2861 AGGSNP
-2867 TVNGTLALTLAS
+2867 TINGTLALTLAS
-2879 GGTATFGSSTA
+2879 GGTATFGTSTA
-2890 VQVSIDTSDAL
+2890 VQISVDTSDAL

-2937 EFTAGVYIANYLGI
+2937 EFSNGVYIANYLGI
-2951 ASGAN
+2951 AAGAN
-2956 TAYRFTIGSS
+2956 TSYRLTVGSS
-2966 SDAKMVLSGSS
+2966 TDAKMVLSGAS
-2977 NPYIRFQEGTTDKY
+2977 NPYIRFQENTVDKY
-2991 YMQWNAAL
+2991 YIQWNASLA
-2999 TAMTHVNQGG
+2999 APTHVNQGG
-3009 NCEYFDNSTTTNAL
+3009 TYHYFDNSTTTNAL

-3034 FYADNGNNVGILD
+3034 FYADNTNNVGILD
-3047 EGGTWA
+3047 EGGSWA

-3064 YDAGESMFAI
+3064 YDANESMFAV
-3074 GVGGVTGDYGSVQTN
+3074 GVGGVSGDYGSVQTN
-3089 GSGKNTWEGYSINGR
+3089 GGGKNSWEGYSINGR

-3110 GGNAWG
+3110 GGNSWG
-3116 IYDDVNNEWLIYGT
+3116 IYDDVNNEWMIYGT

-3200 EDVIELPEYWT
+3200 ETIITLPDYWT

-3231 LYVDRIEDNK
+3231 LYVDRIEDDK

-3264 VDNLTVE
+3264 VDNLKVE